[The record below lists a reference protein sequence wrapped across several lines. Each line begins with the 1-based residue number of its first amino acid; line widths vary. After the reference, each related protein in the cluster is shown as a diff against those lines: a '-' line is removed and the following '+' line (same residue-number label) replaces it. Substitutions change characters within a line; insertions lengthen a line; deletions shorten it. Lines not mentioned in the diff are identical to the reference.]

1 MEQQE
6 KRLVKLNPQII
17 ERFENDEEMLMIKGG
32 VGPLAW
38 LLALLSGEIHV
49 FNCGDCKCQ
58 PGCVINNC

>member
-32 VGPLAW
+32 GLWSW
-38 LLALLSGEIHV
+38 LLGKLDEINV
-49 FNCGDCKCQ
+49 FQCQCTNNCGS
-58 PGCVINNC
+58 NCPCS